1 MRAERQAFPRD
12 TNRRAGKLLVLRYAG
27 ILSEIL
33 GQFLAQLQSR
43 VGWLTIEWPA
53 ISRFDMAGLFILYL
67 NRNIP
72 QFLIG
77 IGGTL
82 RGH

>member
-1 MRAERQAFPRD
+1 
-12 TNRRAGKLLVLRYAG
+12 L
-27 ILSEIL
+27 
-33 GQFLAQLQSR
+33 R

-67 NRNIP
+67 NRNSP

>member
-1 MRAERQAFPRD
+1 
-12 TNRRAGKLLVLRYAG
+12 
-27 ILSEIL
+27 
-33 GQFLAQLQSR
+33 
-43 VGWLTIEWPA
+43 
-53 ISRFDMAGLFILYL
+53 MAGLFILYL

-82 RGH
+82 REVIDRQDEIGNFLVWSP